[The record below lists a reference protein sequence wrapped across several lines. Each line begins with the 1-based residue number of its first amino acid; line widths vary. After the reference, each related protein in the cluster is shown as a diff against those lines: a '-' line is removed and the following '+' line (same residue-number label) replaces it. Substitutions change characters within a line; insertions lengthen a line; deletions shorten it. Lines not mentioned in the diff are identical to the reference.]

1 MTDALL
7 HYLVMAED
15 GLIISLKFNLRNQ
28 RAVTPR
34 YIGYPESDNTSQALH
49 TPLPETF
56 NRHTQ
61 RHNPHVRV
69 LSMGRSE

>member
-1 MTDALL
+1 MTDAFLL
-7 HYLVMAED
+7 YLVTAED
-15 GLIISLKFNLRNQ
+15 GLIKSMKLNLRNQ

-34 YIGYPESDNTSQALH
+34 YIGYPESDNTSRALH

-69 LSMGRSE
+69 LSIILM